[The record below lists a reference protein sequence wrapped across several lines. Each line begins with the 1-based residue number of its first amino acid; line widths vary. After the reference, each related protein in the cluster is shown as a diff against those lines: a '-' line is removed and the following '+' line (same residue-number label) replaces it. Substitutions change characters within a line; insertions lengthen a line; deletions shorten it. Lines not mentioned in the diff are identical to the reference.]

1 MTRPRVADRRP
12 RPVVSSPSS
21 LTPRHVPTPFEISF
35 KIVVCGL
42 PQTSRIVH
50 DRVQPPT
57 LKRFVAGDL
66 AFSRHASD
74 LMDAILDRSLTEDE
88 QDLGDTVWEHLA
100 LEWRARKAMRR
111 RQPAPDVH
119 AVSRAEYA
127 DDAALDLA
135 QHDAADPRAP
145 LSAFYRLRDCAL
157 RMTARAK
164 ELAHAAAH
172 RIEEHE
178 RAQRGACS

>member
-1 MTRPRVADRRP
+1 MTTPRVPDRRP
-12 RPVVSSPSS
+12 RPVVPSPSS

-35 KIVVCGL
+35 KGVVCGL

-50 DRVQPPT
+50 GVTQPPT

-66 AFSRHASD
+66 MLAAHLGELF
-74 LMDAILDRSLTEDE
+74 DAILDRSQDEDE
-88 QDLGDTVWEHLA
+88 QDLGDVVVEHIA

-119 AVSRAEYA
+119 VVSRAEYA

-135 QHDAADPRAP
+135 QHDAANPQAP